1 MLELVLFSSTLCSV
15 LLLLSL
21 VLDSSLSTCSVLS
34 GWGSSALS
42 DAVDSSVSL
51 VEISLDASHGC
62 SVLVVE
68 GSP

>member
-34 GWGSSALS
+34 GWGSSTLS

-51 VEISLDASHGC
+51 VEISLAASHGC
-62 SVLVVE
+62 SVLVVV